1 MKILFTT
8 EKSQIRDV
16 YFPEGVHQALS
27 QLGEVI
33 YNTTDDGLTPEQ
45 LAELVSDVDVCLT
58 HWSCPTF
65 SRDVLERANLLK
77 LIVHAAGSVADL
89 VTADVYGRGIKVCS
103 ANRLMAK
110 CVAEGVL
117 TDILAGLRWI
127 PQQAYELK
135 YQHIWRKRLV
145 ESRSL
150 YGARVGLI
158 GLGTIGRNLLP
169 LLEPFHVQVKVFD
182 PYLTADALRPFPG
195 VEQASLED
203 VLRWG
208 DVISIHASLTPETRG
223 LLNTEKLKW
232 IKDGALLVNTARGPI
247 VDESALVEEL
257 KTGRISAVL
266 DVFETEPLPDD
277 SPLRSFEN
285 AILLPHV
292 AGITAREEM
301 SYAMVEEIRRFSH
314 GEDLLY
320 EIPFASFQ
328 LMTKEH

>member
-8 EKSQIRDV
+8 EQSPIRGV

-27 QLGEVI
+27 ELGEVI
-33 YNTTDDGLTPEQ
+33 YNTSDSALTPEQ
-45 LAELVSDVDVCLT
+45 LANLITAVDVCIT

-65 SRDVLERANLLK
+65 TKEILDRANRLK

-89 VTADVYGRGIKVCS
+89 ATADVYQHGIKVCS

-127 PQQAYELK
+127 PQQVYDLK

-158 GLGTIGRNLLP
+158 GLGTIGRYLLP
-169 LLEPFHVQVKVFD
+169 LLEPFHAQVKVFD
-182 PYLTADALRPFPG
+182 PYLPADALQQFPG
-195 VEQASLED
+195 VESASLEE
-203 VLRWG
+203 VLKWG
-208 DVISIHASLTPETRG
+208 DVISIHTSLTHETRG
-223 LLNTEKLKW
+223 LLNAEKLKW
-232 IKDGALLVNTARGPI
+232 IKDGALLVNTARGAI
-247 VDESALVEEL
+247 VDERALVEEL
-257 KTGRISAVL
+257 KTGRITAVL
-266 DVFETEPLPDD
+266 DVFETEPLPAD
-277 SPLRSFEN
+277 SPLRALEN

-301 SYAMVEEIRRFSH
+301 SYAMAEEIRRFAN
-314 GEDLLY
+314 GEPLQF

-328 LMTKEH
+328 LMTREH